1 MAEYATGGGGTK
13 KQLLPGAGGE
23 ARGLAAAALGVGGAV
38 GVYDEDEDDVFYRQQ
53 PQRGGSPEPER
64 SRPQRYYGSSGRA
77 DSDESP
83 SPRGGGGGSRRLL
96 GPGAYPTPLPASLS
110 PRSSQAALAAAA
122 AGAVPPAIRSPSER
136 AASPS
141 SITEP
146 PPLLPSHHHHHGGG
160 GGGASSNG
168 PPTSPG
174 PRSCFRLD
182 ESGASLLTSTHGA
195 LGLVRT
201 GGGGGGFG
209 GAGGGMGGGPFLPGS
224 SLGASGSFGESS
236 GGGGAYGGPTFPPSA
251 PLSPR
256 AAAGAHGHGQQG
268 RRSPVAGLAS
278 PVRAVQVQS
287 QPPQQ
292 GEQPS
297 FSSREMQRG
306 VQFQSRGQPRPAKE
320 YEWFEEEADVMGE
333 EMDME
338 VVEEADGQRQS
349 AVGLW
354 EAAVAAQGGRADMAP
369 SSAAL
374 SGTRGRGRAM
384 SEAGRQEERW
394 EVEGQGLAAAEIGKV
409 GWWVV
414 DAFVDLGFLVG
425 VFVGVWVR
433 LIGAPVV
440 THTTSHTH
448 SDGSARR
455 RSRGPTARSPPTTT
469 PRRQRP
475 QQQPPHL
482 SLPLPPP
489 LHAGSA
495 RSSSSSSRPG
505 VGMGGR
511 RRWRAALAAVE
522 SVGAAGR
529 QPRVHGP

>member
-1 MAEYATGGGGTK
+1 MTEYATGGGGTK
-13 KQLLPGAGGE
+13 KQRLTGAGGE
-23 ARGLAAAALGVGGAV
+23 ARGLAAAARGVGAAV
-38 GVYDEDEDDVFYRQQ
+38 GVFDEDEDDVFYQQ
-53 PQRGGSPEPER
+53 PQRASSPEPER
-64 SRPQRYYGSSGRA
+64 SRPQRYYGSSGRRN
-77 DSDESP
+77 SDESP
-83 SPRGGGGGSRRLL
+83 SPRGGVSRRML

-110 PRSSQAALAAAA
+110 PPSSQAALAAA

-146 PPLLPSHHHHHGGG
+146 PPLLPHHHG

-168 PPTSPG
+168 PLTSPG

-195 LGLVRT
+195 LGLVPT
-201 GGGGGGFG
+201 GGGGGFG
-209 GAGGGMGGGPFLPGS
+209 GAGGVMGGGPFMPGS

-236 GGGGAYGGPTFPPSA
+236 GGGGGYGGPIFPPSA

-287 QPPQQ
+287 QPPQRR
-292 GEQPS
+292 EQPS

-320 YEWFEEEADVMGE
+320 YEWVEEEADVMGE
-333 EMDME
+333 EMDAD
-338 VVEEADGQRQS
+338 VDLEEEDGQRQS

-354 EAAVAAQGGRADMAP
+354 AAAVAAQGGRADVAP

-374 SGTRGRGRAM
+374 SGVRGRGRAM
-384 SEAGRQEERW
+384 SEAAGQEERW

-409 GWWVV
+409 GCWVV
-414 DAFVDLGFLVG
+414 AALMGLGF
-425 VFVGVWVR
+425 
-433 LIGAPVV
+433 
-440 THTTSHTH
+440 
-448 SDGSARR
+448 
-455 RSRGPTARSPPTTT
+455 
-469 PRRQRP
+469 
-475 QQQPPHL
+475 
-482 SLPLPPP
+482 
-489 LHAGSA
+489 
-495 RSSSSSSRPG
+495 
-505 VGMGGR
+505 
-511 RRWRAALAAVE
+511 
-522 SVGAAGR
+522 
-529 QPRVHGP
+529 